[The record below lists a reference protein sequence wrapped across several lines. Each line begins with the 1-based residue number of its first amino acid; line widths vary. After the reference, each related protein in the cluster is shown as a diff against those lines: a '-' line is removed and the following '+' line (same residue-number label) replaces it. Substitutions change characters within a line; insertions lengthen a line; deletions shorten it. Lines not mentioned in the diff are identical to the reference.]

1 MDTSHL
7 TFTFVDDSSLRT
19 VLEEYHH
26 QTLAALSSG
35 SHLGAIVGCGSLVE
49 GLLTWA
55 LLRKEQ
61 PARVS
66 GRACKDK
73 QGQVTPLQE
82 WNLSNLIDV
91 SVELGLM
98 GQTAKQACWA
108 LKDFRNFVHPFN
120 VLKQSARPDRA
131 LAMSAA
137 AALIEVHRSL
147 KGRLEK

>member
-26 QTLAALSSG
+26 QTLATLSSG
-35 SHLGAIVGCGSLVE
+35 FHLGAIVGCGSLVE

-61 PARVS
+61 PARIS

-73 QGQVTPLQE
+73 QGQVKALQE
-82 WNLSNLIDV
+82 WNLSNLRDLSGERGWV
-91 SVELGLM
+91 G
-98 GQTAKQACWA
+98 
-108 LKDFRNFVHPFN
+108 
-120 VLKQSARPDRA
+120 
-131 LAMSAA
+131 
-137 AALIEVHRSL
+137 
-147 KGRLEK
+147 